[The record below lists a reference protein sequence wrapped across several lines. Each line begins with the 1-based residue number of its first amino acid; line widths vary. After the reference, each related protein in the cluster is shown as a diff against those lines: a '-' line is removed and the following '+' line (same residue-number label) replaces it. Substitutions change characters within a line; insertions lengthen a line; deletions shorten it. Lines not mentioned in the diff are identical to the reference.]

1 MEEKE
6 IIVDLDDNLQDFI
19 VDEEDNTEFEVNQN
33 NSIYRGTMNYK
44 ELNNKPKINHIEL
57 MDDKSLNELGIQ
69 EKGDYAD
76 SRITNLEIEYI
87 FRDW

>member
-1 MEEKE
+1 MDEKD
-6 IIVDLDDNLQDFI
+6 IIVDLDDNIQDI
-19 VDEEDNTEFEVNQN
+19 IIDEDDNTEFEVNRN
-33 NSIYRGTMNYK
+33 NSIFRETTDYNKLG
-44 ELNNKPKINHIEL
+44 NKPKINHIEL
-57 MDDKSLNELGIQ
+57 MNDKSLNELGIQ